1 MTGELCLSFPPH
13 GGTGRIPAMVVRLEN
28 GGTVT
33 VSDNGT
39 VEYRRGRERNWIPGR
54 GSYAE
59 TVEWLSGLTD
69 GSAGVLFTSRKA

>member
-1 MTGELCLSFPPH
+1 
-13 GGTGRIPAMVVRLEN
+13 MVIKLDN

-33 VSDNGT
+33 VTDSGT

-59 TVEWLSGLTD
+59 TVEWVERLSAGN
-69 GSAGVLFTSRKA
+69 AGVLFTSRKA

>member
-1 MTGELCLSFPPH
+1 MT
-13 GGTGRIPAMVVRLEN
+13 VRLAN

-33 VSDNGT
+33 VTDNGT

-59 TVEWLSGLTD
+59 TAEWLQGLVN
-69 GSAGVLFTSRKA
+69 GNGAAVLFASR

>member
-1 MTGELCLSFPPH
+1 
-13 GGTGRIPAMVVRLEN
+13 MVVKLDN

-33 VSDNGT
+33 VLENGS

-59 TVEWLSGLTD
+59 TAEWLESVTG

>member
-1 MTGELCLSFPPH
+1 
-13 GGTGRIPAMVVRLEN
+13 MVVRLEN

-39 VEYRRGRERNWIPGR
+39 VEYRRGREWNWIPGR

-59 TVEWLSGLTD
+59 TVEWLESLTD

>member
-1 MTGELCLSFPPH
+1 
-13 GGTGRIPAMVVRLEN
+13 MVIRLEN

-33 VSDNGT
+33 VTESGS
-39 VEYRRGRERNWIPGR
+39 VEYRRGRDRNWIPGR

-59 TVEWLSGLTD
+59 TVEWLETVTA